1 LTQRTHAELTMAPLT
16 KGGLKQEQIDEI
28 KEAFNLFDTD
38 QSGSIDYRELKAAM
52 KALGFD
58 VKKDE
63 LKKMIADVDAD
74 GSGNIEFP
82 EFLDM
87 MTGKM
92 DEKDTREMIDKS
104 FKLFDDDQTG
114 RISFRNLK
122 RVAAELGENMSDE
135 DIMEML
141 AFHDKDGDGEI
152 NSDEFY
158 RIMKKKNANPL
169 ESLLDDDDD

>member
-1 LTQRTHAELTMAPLT
+1 MAPMT

-92 DEKDTREMIDKS
+92 DECALRAPTSCTLCNCTNSSIKPLTRSAPKMMHAQEGHKG
-104 FKLFDDDQTG
+104 DD
-114 RISFRNLK
+114 
-122 RVAAELGENMSDE
+122 
-135 DIMEML
+135 
-141 AFHDKDGDGEI
+141 
-152 NSDEFY
+152 
-158 RIMKKKNANPL
+158 
-169 ESLLDDDDD
+169 